1 MLTPTPPSR
10 SKALLGRTLCDQ
22 RGVALLEFALIAPLM
37 ILMYFGLAELS
48 QAVIASRHTNHA
60 TSTLG
65 DLVSQCSNINDT
77 DLSNIWAA
85 TPDVMSPLPS
95 SGSNTTQRVTSI
107 VVNSSGVPQ
116 VAWSQVPPNQTT
128 PAAYPLNQTISNLP
142 ANVVSTTP
150 GDSVIMGES
159 AYSFAFAINIFNHPL
174 VFNDVTYFKPRKSST
189 VAYTGSGPGGSG
201 AGTSCYAS

>member
-1 MLTPTPPSR
+1 MLRPAARNGSGG
-10 SKALLGRTLCDQ
+10 LLGRALSDQ
-22 RGVALLEFALIAPLM
+22 RGIALLEFALIAPLM

-65 DLVSQCSNINDT
+65 DLVSQCSNIDDS

-95 SGSNTTQRVTSI
+95 SNANTTQRVTSI

-116 VAWSQVPPNQTT
+116 VAWSKVPPNQTS
-128 PAAYPLNQTISNLP
+128 PAAYQPPQTITNLP

-150 GDSVIMGES
+150 GDSVIMAES
-159 AYSFAFAINIFNHPL
+159 AYTFAFPINIFNHPL
-174 VFNDVTYFKPRKSST
+174 IFNDVTYFKPRKSGT

-201 AGTSCYAS
+201 TQTSCYAS

>member
-1 MLTPTPPSR
+1 MLSSTSR
-10 SKALLGRTLCDQ
+10 NGSGGRLGRALSDQ

-65 DLVSQCSNINDT
+65 DLVSQCSNINDA

-95 SGSNTTQRVTSI
+95 SNANTTQRVTSV
-107 VVNSSGVPQ
+107 VVNSSGIPQ
-116 VAWSQVPPNQTT
+116 VAWSQIPPNQTS
-128 PAAYPLNQTISNLP
+128 PAAYPLNQAMTNLP

-150 GDSVIMGES
+150 GDSVIMAES
-159 AYSFAFAINIFNHPL
+159 AYTFAFPINIFNHPL
-174 VFNDVTYFKPRKSST
+174 VFNDVTYFKPRKSAT
-189 VAYTGSGPGGSG
+189 VAYTGSGPGGSSTQ
-201 AGTSCYAS
+201 TSCYAS